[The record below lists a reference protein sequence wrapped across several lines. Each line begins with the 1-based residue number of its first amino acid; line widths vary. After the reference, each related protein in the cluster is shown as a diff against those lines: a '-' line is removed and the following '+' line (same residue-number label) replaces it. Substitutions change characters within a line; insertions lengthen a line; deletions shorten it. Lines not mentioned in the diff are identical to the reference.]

1 MLGSP
6 YCVIGIIIGLAE
18 IFAGLVSLAKAT
30 KLSPNTYLGFRVPV
44 AFLARNLW
52 VKVNR
57 LSGVLGICL
66 GPVAIICSFLDNVF
80 SCAFAFIAL
89 AMNISIPIIYA
100 RRIVE
105 RETGRI
111 PGSDIPHQTL
121 KVIRISRVLL
131 VLSIV
136 VFAII
141 AIILIISYENLPN
154 MIAVH
159 FDLSGRPNI
168 FMAKHD
174 FVVMFSAHMVLAII
188 ILLSLFVA
196 IDGIPNLPE
205 FEDYNNKIRMIY
217 SAILVVLPTIL
228 LIVVVTIVGYN
239 VAM

>member
-6 YCVIGIIIGLAE
+6 YCVIGIVIGFVE
-18 IFAGLVSLAKAT
+18 IFAGLVVLAKAT

-57 LSGVLGICL
+57 LSGVMGLCL
-66 GPVAIICSFLDNVF
+66 GLITIICSFLDNAL

-89 AMNISIPIIYA
+89 AMNISIPIIYV

-121 KVIRISRVLL
+121 KVIRISRTLL
-131 VLSIV
+131 VSSIV
-136 VFAII
+136 VFVII
-141 AIILIISYENLPN
+141 AIILIISYESLPN

-159 FDLSGRPNI
+159 FDLRGRPDI

-174 FVVMFSAHMVLAII
+174 FVVMFSAQMVLAIT

-217 SAILVVLPTIL
+217 SAMLVVLPTIL
-228 LIVVVTIVGYN
+228 LIAIVIIVGYN